1 MKMEMEETVE
11 EYPFFA
17 DMERRRIAALENFF
31 RSNPDYKPLQDID
44 LQQSGGKRGGGRK
57 SVTPIVIKRRTLD
70 KHNKWDLET
79 TVELLEAM
87 KVYARANNFAGMG
100 KSLERWKAV
109 ATKLSNPNGLELD
122 ILARSSMSKV
132 QEIRR
137 CQKKGRLVESE
148 IQQRL
153 FDIDETLK
161 LHRARRSSKQ

>member
-1 MKMEMEETVE
+1 MKMDMEETVD

-31 RSNPDYKPLQDID
+31 LNNPDYKDTD
-44 LQQSGGKRGGGRK
+44 LQKSGRKSGGGRK
-57 SVTPIVIKRRTLD
+57 SVTPIVIKRRTLSSV
-70 KHNKWDLET
+70 KHNKWNLET

-87 KVYARANNFAGMG
+87 KVYARANNFTRMG
-100 KSLERWKAV
+100 KSMERWKAV
-109 ATKLSNPNGLELD
+109 ATKLSNPKGLELD

-132 QEIRR
+132 EEIRR
-137 CQKKGRLVESE
+137 CQKKGRSVESE

-161 LHRARRSSKQ
+161 LHRAGRRSKQ